1 MLKLLKQMLHNL
13 NLSDFRGKR
22 DEFYDQLARSHDNRE
37 GLRFFLDAELK
48 IAVARRT
55 RDSSRAYALRLM
67 RTTLAR
73 GDNPSYANILSAV
86 MPADDML
93 LLAALDDA
101 KDKAGLLRVIA
112 QTIRERAQMVK
123 LVRSRVIPPLLILP
137 GAFGFTYIMATQSIP
152 IIMKVA
158 PPGVW
163 TPFNALVRDFALFV
177 AGNTGLLLL
186 GAAFGA
192 ALVMYLLPRWTGG
205 LRTQIEGMSPGLA
218 TLLFP
223 VMPFALPMIVY
234 RDFQAGL
241 MFNALS
247 VMLQSGRTLKE
258 ALLGIRKRSRPWL
271 RWHLTRVLRQLE
283 TNPTAYQQAFESGLM
298 SPLMLARLSSQMR
311 SNPKFD
317 EVLVGLG
324 QKGAVEVREVV
335 DKQMSKLNTMLLV
348 MGGAVVVF
356 VWIGQLSISQ
366 SMQNELSPAK
376 QMGRQSQSR

>member
-1 MLKLLKQMLHNL
+1 MLKLLKTFLHNL

-22 DEFYDQLARSHDNRE
+22 EEFYDQLARSHENRE
-37 GLRFFLDAELK
+37 ALRFFLDAELK
-48 IAVARRT
+48 ISSARRT

-67 RTTLAR
+67 RSKLAR
-73 GDNPSYANILSAV
+73 GDNPSYASILSAV
-86 MPADDML
+86 MPPDDLL

-101 KDKAGLLRVIA
+101 KDKAALLRVIA
-112 QTIRERAQMVK
+112 QTIRERQQMVK
-123 LVRSRVIPPLLILP
+123 LVRSRVIPPLLIMP
-137 GAFGFTYIMATQSIP
+137 GAFGFTYIMATKSIP
-152 IIMKVA
+152 IIQKVA
-158 PPGVW
+158 PPEVW

-177 AGNTGLLLL
+177 ANNAGLLLA
-186 GAAFGA
+186 GAAAGV
-192 ALVMYLLPRWTGG
+192 ALVMYMLPRWTGG
-205 LRTQIEGMSPGLA
+205 LRTRIESMSPGLA

-258 ALLGIRKRSRPWL
+258 ALIGIRRRAQPWL
-271 RWHLTRVLRQLE
+271 RWHLTKVLRQLE
-283 TNPTAYQQAFESGLM
+283 ANPTGYQQAFESGLM
-298 SPLMLARLSSQMR
+298 SPHMLARLSSQMR

-324 QKGAVEVREVV
+324 QKGSVEVREVV
-335 DKQMSKLNTMLLV
+335 DKQMSRLNTMLLAL
-348 MGGAVVVF
+348 GGSVVVF

-366 SMQNELSPAK
+366 SMQSELSPAK
-376 QMGRQSQSR
+376 QMGRRAQ